1 MYNTIDANLNP
12 NVAYCT
18 YDSKCIAFDA
28 RLLSQQKIIIFAM
41 TKEVKKSP
49 VSY

>member
-18 YDSKCIAFDA
+18 YDSRCIAFDA
-28 RLLSQQKIIIFAM
+28 RLYSKQKNIIFAM
-41 TKEVKKSP
+41 IKEAKKIP